1 MTMDILYN
9 EKRSAGN
16 EIFIVNVEVGG
27 KYMKQV
33 GNIKGTVLITG
44 ASTGIGYELTKL
56 FAKDNYNL
64 VLVARNIE
72 KLNSMANEIQ
82 EKYGVQVKA
91 VGKDLSLP
99 DSSYEIFK
107 EITGCN
113 IDIDVLVNNAGSG
126 SCGLFHEIDYEKD
139 IEMIQLNVTSLTCL
153 TKLFARKMIEK
164 GNGKILNVASTGAYQ
179 PGPYIAVYYATKA
192 YVLSFSEAIYNEL
205 KDYGITVT
213 TICPGATKTEF
224 SKRAGKMDIKTA
236 MDPKTVAISAF
247 NGLKKNK
254 RLIIPGTANKIA
266 IIASKLL
273 PGSILAKTVGKI
285 QKSLVERKV

>member
-1 MTMDILYN
+1 MHSKKSPLIL
-9 EKRSAGN
+9 
-16 EIFIVNVEVGG
+16 GG
-27 KYMKQV
+27 KYMKQI
-33 GNIKGTVLITG
+33 GDIKGTVLITG

-72 KLNSMANEIQ
+72 KLNSMANEFQ

-91 VGKDLSLP
+91 IGKDLSLP
-99 DSSYEIFK
+99 NSSYEIFK
-107 EITGCN
+107 EITDCN

-126 SCGLFHEIDYEKD
+126 SCGLFHEIDYKKD

-164 GNGKILNVASTGAYQ
+164 GNGKILNVASTGSYQ

-205 KDYGITVT
+205 KDYGIAVT

-224 SKRAGKMDIKTA
+224 SKRAGKMDIRTA
-236 MDPKTVAISAF
+236 MDPKTVAMAAF

-254 RLIIPGTANKIA
+254 RLIIPGTTNKIA

-273 PGSILAKTVGKI
+273 PGSILAKTVEKI